1 MHFIQYTAYY
11 VCCVITKGLGLRFA
25 YIGYVCC
32 VITKGLG
39 LRFGYIGYVC
49 CVITKGLGLRFGYI
63 GYVWLL
69 TWPMSFHVGS
79 RNPLRTSTWCGLVG
93 TNGRCAPLLSAKV
106 GICQLKISIGTR
118 KSTLTATKH
127 QDNSLSDIRLQ
138 DSTRTMTTRWRFAED
153 FSRKPHRSST
163 RCALVGTDGRC
174 ALSLSAKVGICQP
187 EPL

>member
-1 MHFIQYTAYY
+1 MFQNIARNFPSHCTYRQLKLGIFVEAFIEH
-11 VCCVITKGLGLRFA
+11 I
-25 YIGYVCC
+25 
-32 VITKGLG
+32 
-39 LRFGYIGYVC
+39 
-49 CVITKGLGLRFGYI
+49 
-63 GYVWLL
+63 
-69 TWPMSFHVGS
+69 PGS

-118 KSTLTATKH
+118 KLTLTATKH

-138 DSTRTMTTRWRFAED
+138 DSTRTMMTRWRFAED

>member
-1 MHFIQYTAYY
+1 MLKHVGVIFIIIPRASHSKLLSIFPARRGKNWNIIPAHAG
-11 VCCVITKGLGLRFA
+11 VMCVIK
-25 YIGYVCC
+25 
-32 VITKGLG
+32 
-39 LRFGYIGYVC
+39 
-49 CVITKGLGLRFGYI
+49 
-63 GYVWLL
+63 
-69 TWPMSFHVGS
+69 GS

-138 DSTRTMTTRWRFAED
+138 DSTRTMMTRWRFAED

-174 ALSLSAKVGICQP
+174 ALSLSAKVSKWTRNLALRAIKPPGNSFSAFRSHRSRPPQT
-187 EPL
+187 

>member
-1 MHFIQYTAYY
+1 MLHGRHDRGFYIIHSILLVLYSYT
-11 VCCVITKGLGLRFA
+11 
-25 YIGYVCC
+25 
-32 VITKGLG
+32 
-39 LRFGYIGYVC
+39 
-49 CVITKGLGLRFGYI
+49 
-63 GYVWLL
+63 
-69 TWPMSFHVGS
+69 GS

>member
-1 MHFIQYTAYY
+1 MFLSSHVFWSRVLFRKCI
-11 VCCVITKGLGLRFA
+11 LRGVWHA
-25 YIGYVCC
+25 MTLYI
-32 VITKGLG
+32 
-39 LRFGYIGYVC
+39 
-49 CVITKGLGLRFGYI
+49 
-63 GYVWLL
+63 
-69 TWPMSFHVGS
+69 GS

-138 DSTRTMTTRWRFAED
+138 DSTRTMMTRWRFAED

>member
-1 MHFIQYTAYY
+1 MWLTEVSLKKTPLCI
-11 VCCVITKGLGLRFA
+11 ILLR
-25 YIGYVCC
+25 
-32 VITKGLG
+32 
-39 LRFGYIGYVC
+39 
-49 CVITKGLGLRFGYI
+49 
-63 GYVWLL
+63 
-69 TWPMSFHVGS
+69 GS

-93 TNGRCAPLLSAKV
+93 TNGRYASSLSAKV

-138 DSTRTMTTRWRFAED
+138 DSTRTMMTRWRFAED

-174 ALSLSAKVGICQP
+174 ALSLSAKVSKWTRNLALRVRAIKPQGNSFSAFRSHRSRPPQT
-187 EPL
+187 